1 VSEETE
7 SGNTKKL
14 PPKKKL
20 RKSVTDCSLLT
31 IEVWKSFMEPLDEVN
46 FWTSCVDMSSI
57 CCTVNWKS
65 YGLRSSMSPHKL
77 AL

>member
-7 SGNTKKL
+7 SGKTKKL

-20 RKSVTDCSLLT
+20 RKFITKCSLLT
-31 IEVWKSFMEPLDEVN
+31 IEVWKSFMEALDEVN

-57 CCTVNWKS
+57 CCTVNLEVLWVEVF
-65 YGLRSSMSPHKL
+65 YEPT
-77 AL
+77 